1 MKGYDALRESCA
13 WFDSSRRGRIRV
25 TGEDRA
31 RLLHA
36 MSTNHVEG
44 LRPGQGCYAFFLNA
58 QGRILADA
66 VILCFED
73 HFLLDTEPETRARLY
88 EHLDKF
94 IIADDVTL
102 EDTTESTIS
111 LTVEGPQAEGFL
123 RGLGARPPE
132 EDFHFTEWAG
142 RTVVRIHPEQFRILA
157 PAADWADLTARLGE
171 EADAEAAE
179 VTRLERGVPRYGAD
193 ITERFLVQETRQ
205 MHAVHFS
212 KGCYLGQEIVERV
225 RSRGQVHKGLAPVE
239 LDTAS
244 PPAPGAEIRDE
255 TGAKCGEM
263 LSSAWSGATGSVVGF
278 AMLRLDQLGP
288 QAKAMAIGDVAVR
301 VRIQ

>member
-1 MKGYDALRESCA
+1 MKGYEALRSSSA
-13 WFDSSRRGRIRV
+13 WFDASSRGRIRL

-36 MSTNHVEG
+36 MSTNQVEG
-44 LRPGQGCYAFFLNA
+44 MKPGDGVYAFFLNA

-66 VILCFED
+66 VILCFAD
-73 HFLLDTEPETRARLY
+73 HFLLDTEPETRQKLF

-102 EDTTESTIS
+102 EDETESTIC

-123 RGLGARPPE
+123 RGLGAQPPE
-132 EDFHFTEWAG
+132 QDFHFTDWAG
-142 RTVVRIHPEQFRILA
+142 RTIVRVHPEQFRVIGA
-157 PAADWADLTARLGE
+157 AADRADLVARLGE
-171 EADAEAAE
+171 EADSEAAE
-179 VTRLERGVPRYGAD
+179 ISRIEKGIPRYGAD
-193 ITERFLVQETRQ
+193 ITERHLVQETRQ
-205 MHAVHFS
+205 LHAVHFA

-225 RSRGQVHKGLAPVE
+225 RSRGQVHKGIAPVE
-239 LDTAS
+239 VES
-244 PPAPGAEIRDE
+244 QEPPQPGSEILDE

-263 LSSAWSGATGSVVGF
+263 LSSAYSPARNRVLGF
-278 AMLRLDQLGP
+278 AMLRLDRLGP
-288 QAKAMAIGDVAVR
+288 PPKPMTVGAVTVR